1 MRSSTRISL
10 LLLVV
15 ITSTLLLSAKPING
29 QVTGSFQI
37 NVESPTH
44 ASVGS
49 DGTARFVI
57 RIVSINGF
65 AGPVQLGVIPPAQVQ
80 TPPLQT
86 YFSFDP
92 ATLQLTPNSEK
103 YSVLTMTTTYQY
115 SVSLSIS
122 TLSFQVTA
130 TGGGV
135 TKSVPLMADI
145 FNGPLSSV
153 QLTDVAIVLEPGTI
167 SLPAYTNSPV
177 NQTIRLT
184 FTSGAT
190 SNIGVL
196 LLTGRLQAYD
206 QDLPSGLYVSFS
218 PDVVNV
224 VAGQTSTTSVNVL
237 MTPEFL
243 QNGGTYKFAVGI
255 NGVAVGA
262 PLLTAYTASTPSTTP
277 TNNPFF
283 VIKSNVLTIIIPPS
297 FNVAVTPSI
306 FNVLIGAGDQQLG
319 VVVTPQN
326 KGLTDPIVLTV
337 QGVPTGILV
346 SWKSNP
352 LIPNGNQPLSTA
364 LVLNAPSGTWPA
376 TATLHILAS
385 SAGITSQAEASL
397 TIQPQGDYS
406 VQSDQQTVYFSGPGV
421 SRSVTLT
428 VVPQGDFRSTI
439 TFSVANLPSDVT
451 ATFSIANVTIQQS
464 TAVTVL
470 LTLTAGPGV
479 QPGTYDLSI
488 VTNTGFSPPK
498 TLILTLLVRAG
509 GYEIWPIVL
518 VAVLIIALI
527 SIVAFLPR
535 GREVRTAERETET
548 ERARLPP

>member
-44 ASVGS
+44 ASVGT

-57 RIVSINGF
+57 RIASINGF
-65 AGPVQLGVIPPAQVQ
+65 AGTVQLSVTGLASS
-80 TPPLQT
+80 PLQT

-92 ATLQLTPNSEK
+92 SSVQLTPNAEK
-103 YSVLTMTTTYQY
+103 YSVLTLTTTYQY

-122 TLSFQVTA
+122 TLAFQVTA
-130 TGGGV
+130 SGGGI
-135 TKSVPLMADI
+135 TKSVALAADV
-145 FNGPLSSV
+145 FSGPSSSV
-153 QLTDVAIVLEPGTI
+153 QLTDVAIALQPGTI
-167 SLPAYTNSPV
+167 SLPGYTNSPV
-177 NQTIRLT
+177 NQTIKLT

-190 SNIGVL
+190 TNLGQV

-206 QDLPSGLYVSFS
+206 QDLPSGLYISFN
-218 PDVVNV
+218 PDVVNI
-224 VAGQTSTTSVNVL
+224 VAGQTSTVSVNVL
-237 MTPEFL
+237 MTPQFL

-262 PLLTAYTASTPSTTP
+262 ALLNAYTTSTPSVTP

-283 VIKSNVLTIIIPPS
+283 VIKSNVLTVIIPPS
-297 FNVAVTPSI
+297 FNVAVNPSVL
-306 FNVLIGAGDQQLG
+306 NVLIGAGDQQLG

-337 QGVPTGILV
+337 EGVPTGIIM
-346 SWKSNP
+346 SWKSST
-352 LIPNGNQPLSTA
+352 LIPNGTQPLSTA
-364 LVLNAPSGTWPA
+364 LVLNAPSGTWPT
-376 TATLHILAS
+376 TATLHITAS
-385 SAGITSQAEASL
+385 SAGITSRADASL
-397 TIQPQGDYS
+397 TIQPRGDYS
-406 VQSDQQTVYFSGPGV
+406 VQSDQQTVYFSGPGE
-421 SRSVTLT
+421 SRSITLT

-439 TFSVANLPSDVT
+439 SFSLANVPSGVT
-451 ATFSIANVTIQQS
+451 ATFSTVNATLQQS
-464 TAVTVL
+464 TPVTVL
-470 LTLTAGPGV
+470 LTLTAGSDV
-479 QPGTYDLSI
+479 QPGTYDLSV

-498 TLILTLLVRAG
+498 TLVLTLLVRAG
-509 GYEIWPIVL
+509 GSEIWPIVL
-518 VAVLIIALI
+518 VAILVVAVI

-535 GREVRTAERETET
+535 GREVRTGERERET